1 MKKGLWWIIG
11 TICALALM
19 VGAFFLYEKLS
30 EDYDQPVQL
39 QVQEDAAADTEE
51 NAQEEAAENIQNDV
65 QPEDADEE
73 VSYAAPDFTV
83 VDAAGNEVKLSDY
96 FGRPIVLNFW
106 ASWCPPCR
114 AEMPYFE
121 EVYKAREDV
130 QFMMVNATGGR
141 ESMESAQ
148 EFIAETG
155 YTFPVFYDT
164 TGEAAWQY
172 GVSSLPMTIFI
183 DENGELVTYA
193 ARSIEKDTLELGIS
207 YITE

>member
-11 TICALALM
+11 TVCALALM

-39 QVQEDAAADTEE
+39 QVQEDATADAE
-51 NAQEEAAENIQNDV
+51 NNEQEEAAENTQNDV

-106 ASWCPPCR
+106 CPPCR

-148 EFIAETG
+148 EYIAETG